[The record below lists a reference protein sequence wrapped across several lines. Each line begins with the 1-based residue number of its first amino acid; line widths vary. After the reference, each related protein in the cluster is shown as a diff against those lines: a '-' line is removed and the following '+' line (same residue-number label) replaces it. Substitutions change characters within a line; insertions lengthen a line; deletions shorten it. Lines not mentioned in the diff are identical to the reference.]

1 MAASSVR
8 RSCPA
13 LTSRKYVPGRSG
25 EKSKAPVESAE
36 TDSKA
41 RACLLQRRL
50 RRPCG
55 WAAKIWIRAPD
66 NGWPPKSTMIP
77 RAAGI
82 RPGGVGAQEERA
94 IVARRIENRNEKLGI
109 NEPRWR
115 LPGIYLLN
123 SSIIFT
129 KSLNR

>member
-8 RSCPA
+8 RSWPA
-13 LTSRKYVPGRSG
+13 LTSRKYVPGKSG

-41 RACLLQRRL
+41 RACLLQRCL

-55 WAAKIWIRAPD
+55 CAAKIWMRAPAS
-66 NGWPPKSTMIP
+66 GCPLKSTMIP

-82 RPGGVGAQEERA
+82 WPGGVGAQDERA
-94 IVARRIENRNEKLGI
+94 DVVARIANRNE
-109 NEPRWR
+109 EA
-115 LPGIYLLN
+115 
-123 SSIIFT
+123 
-129 KSLNR
+129 

>member
-8 RSCPA
+8 RSWPA

-41 RACLLQRRL
+41 RACLRQRRL

-55 WAAKIWIRAPD
+55 WAAKIWMRAPA
-66 NGWPPKSTMIP
+66 NGWPPKSTMVP

-82 RPGGVGAQEERA
+82 WPGGVGAQEAKAVELVTRQDKLSIA
-94 IVARRIENRNEKLGI
+94 IALALVKALQ
-109 NEPRWR
+109 P
-115 LPGIYLLN
+115 LQ
-123 SSIIFT
+123 F
-129 KSLNR
+129 